1 MAEGLAGGM
10 EPLQLIVD
18 GLALGA
24 IYALASLAFVLVLN
38 GVGAVNLAHGDLV
51 TLGGFVAIAVAAWTP
66 SWPGVVF
73 LPAVAIIMALA
84 GFVLA
89 AVVPQRPRRDT
100 PDDMAIATFAV
111 GAILATTLVAVLG
124 PVPVS
129 GPPLLGRGQ
138 INVFSLG
145 LSRQSLFV
153 IVTAVLLV
161 PAVHVLLNSTQFGR
175 RLRAAGQDPDL
186 ARTLGINTRRLA
198 AVTFALATMMA
209 GIAGMLLADRFS
221 ISAGYGLD
229 LLVKSYIAVAIAGWG
244 RAGAAALVAFMIAV
258 FETAVSA
265 VAPPVIGDAIVYAGL
280 LVLLAIQPQG
290 LFGPTAQRRA

>member
-1 MAEGLAGGM
+1 M

-24 IYALASLAFVLVLN
+24 IYALAALAFVLVLN

-51 TLGGFVAIAVAAWTP
+51 TLGGFVAIAIAAWVP

-73 LPAVAIIMALA
+73 LPVVAIIMALA
-84 GFVLA
+84 GFILA
-89 AVVPQRPRRDT
+89 AVVPHRQRRDA
-100 PDDMAIATFAV
+100 PDDAAIATFAV
-111 GAILATTLVAVLG
+111 GAIVATTLIAILG
-124 PVPVS
+124 PAPVS

-138 INVFSLG
+138 IHLFGLG
-145 LSRQSLFV
+145 LSWQSLIV
-153 IVTAVLLV
+153 IVTAAILV

-175 RLRAAGQDPDL
+175 RLRAAGQDPVL
-186 ARTLGINTRRLA
+186 ARALGIHTRRVA
-198 AVTFALATMMA
+198 ALTFALGTMMA
-209 GIAGMLLADRFS
+209 GIAGMLLADRFA

-244 RAGAAALVAFMIAV
+244 QAGAAAGVALVIAL

-265 VAPPVIGDAIVYAGL
+265 VAPPVLADAIVYASL
-280 LVLLAIQPQG
+280 LVLLALQPQG
-290 LFGPTAQRRA
+290 LFGPAAQRRA